1 MFLEI
6 DGSEGEGGGQIL
18 RSSLSMS
25 AILGKPILIKNIRAG
40 RREPGLQAQHL
51 TCVRAIAEITSAEL
65 DGDVLGSQ
73 ELTFIPK
80 KPKPGKYFFDV
91 AKVKPSAGSV
101 SLVLQTILMPLALS
115 GDTSVVVIK
124 GGTHVPLSPSVTY
137 LQKVYLPIV
146 MKFGLVA
153 NIKLSKWG
161 WYPKG
166 NGEIDIEI
174 HPANLQGIDLLERG
188 ELRDTEVI
196 SVVSNLPISIAERQ
210 RNSALMILKAN
221 NIKAISELH
230 NAPSIGQ
237 GTSVFVLLNFEKS
250 KAGFESLGEKGKRAE
265 QVAREACEQC
275 INFLNTDACIDEH
288 LADQLITI
296 MALSKG
302 TSCFKTSKITRHLL
316 TNISIAEKFLPIKFK
331 VLGKEG
337 QHGEV
342 HVEGYEFK
350 N

>member
-18 RSSLSMS
+18 RSSLTMS

-73 ELTFIPK
+73 KLTFIPK
-80 KPKPGKYFFDV
+80 KLKPGKYFFDV

-101 SLVLQTILMPLALS
+101 SLVLQTILLPLAFS
-115 GDTSVVVIK
+115 KDSSVVTIK

-137 LQKVYLPIV
+137 LQKVYLPII
-146 MKFGLVA
+146 MKAGLVA
-153 NIKLSKWG
+153 NIKLIKWG

-166 NGEIDIEI
+166 NGEIVVEI
-174 HPANLQGIDLLERG
+174 YPSDLCEIDLLERG
-188 ELRDTEVI
+188 ELINIEVT
-196 SVVSNLPISIAERQ
+196 SVVSNLPMSIVERQ
-210 RNSALMILKAN
+210 RNEALMILQAN
-221 NIKAISELH
+221 KIKATSELY

-237 GTSVFVLLNFEKS
+237 GTSVFILMNFEKS
-250 KAGFESLGEKGKRAE
+250 KAGFESLGAKGKRAE
-265 QVAREACEQC
+265 QVAKEACKQS
-275 INFLNTDACIDEH
+275 IDFLKTDACIDEH

-302 TSCFKTSKITRHLL
+302 HSCLKTSKITRHLL
-316 TNISIAEKFLPIKFK
+316 TNISVAEKFLPIKFS

-337 QHGEV
+337 QQGEI

-350 N
+350 S